1 MAFLPIQFFKIK
13 EGDALSRLLKGDSL
27 RFGDLAY
34 KINTRPQEDKKEE
47 DKKDNKL
54 YCLTSL

>member
-1 MAFLPIQFFKIK
+1 MALLPIQFFKIK
-13 EGDALSRLLKGDSL
+13 EGDALSGLLKGDNL

-34 KINTRPQEDKKEE
+34 KINTRPQEDKK
-47 DKKDNKL
+47 DNKL